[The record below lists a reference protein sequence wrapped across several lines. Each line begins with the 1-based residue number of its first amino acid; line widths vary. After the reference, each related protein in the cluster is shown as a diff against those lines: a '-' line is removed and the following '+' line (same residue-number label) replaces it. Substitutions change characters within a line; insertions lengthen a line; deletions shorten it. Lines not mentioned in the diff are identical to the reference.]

1 MERDFEREVIERL
14 TKLETLITQ
23 QDYAAVQ
30 REAED
35 ANNRSNNNSVR
46 IDKLEDSLKWVIRL
60 VLGALILGI
69 LAVIY
74 KI

>member
-35 ANNRSNNNSVR
+35 ANNRSNNNSTR

>member
-35 ANNRSNNNSVR
+35 ANNRSNNNSIR
-46 IDKLEDSLKWVIRL
+46 IEKLEDSLKWVIRL
-60 VLGALILGI
+60 ILGALILGI